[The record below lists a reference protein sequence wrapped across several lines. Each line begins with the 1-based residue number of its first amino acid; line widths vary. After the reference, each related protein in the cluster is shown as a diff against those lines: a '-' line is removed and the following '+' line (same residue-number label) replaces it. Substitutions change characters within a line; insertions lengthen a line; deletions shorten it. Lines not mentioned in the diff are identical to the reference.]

1 MRLRETAVSIVGFGE
16 RRSSDRKRA
25 FVACAVKQGG
35 IRMPGSAPSSPCCCH
50 ILGHC
55 FDHYE

>member
-25 FVACAVKQGG
+25 FAACAVKQGG
-35 IRMPGSAPSSPCCCH
+35 IRMPGIRARVR
-50 ILGHC
+50 
-55 FDHYE
+55 